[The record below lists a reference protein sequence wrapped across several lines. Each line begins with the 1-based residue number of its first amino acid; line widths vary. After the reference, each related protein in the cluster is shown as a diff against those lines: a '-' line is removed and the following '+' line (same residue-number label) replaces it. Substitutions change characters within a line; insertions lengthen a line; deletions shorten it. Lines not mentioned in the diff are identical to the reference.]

1 MSLQDTAAAARIVRD
16 VHRQLDGRMAS
27 LRVTAGLCFPT
38 VKTLREA
45 ADLLSDMADL
55 ATAAM
60 RDVHDAIPDQIE
72 PAPPPARDHGR
83 GRHLGF
89 YDVPAASKDAPAP
102 DRVRPD
108 CPTCR
113 GTGAEDW
120 AYLAYLPC
128 PECLPNAPWPGDRP

>member
-1 MSLQDTAAAARIVRD
+1 MSLQDAAAAARIVRD
-16 VHRQLDGRMAS
+16 VHRQLEGRMTS

-38 VKTLREA
+38 VKTLRDV

-72 PAPPPARDHGR
+72 PAPG
-83 GRHLGF
+83 
-89 YDVPAASKDAPAP
+89 P

-120 AYLAYLPC
+120 AYLAYFPC
-128 PECLPNAPWPGDRP
+128 RECLPNAPWPGDRP